1 MFRPTA
7 TAVTPL
13 DDFCLRVVFDNG
25 ETKILVSNGAAR
37 WLTRLTSAAS
47 ARTAT
52 PSNGQIGRIFAR
64 MNCIIIARLSRKN

>member
-1 MFRPTA
+1 MLRPTA

-25 ETKILVSNGAAR
+25 ETKILVGNGAAR

-47 ARTAT
+47 AQTAT
-52 PSNGQIGRIFAR
+52 PSNGQMGRIFAR
-64 MNCIIIARLSRKN
+64 MNCI